1 MNRDEIREGVL
12 KLLAKFA
19 GRGAKKADL
28 SEATTLDEL
37 DVNSARMIDI
47 VLDLEDQFGV
57 TIDDSNTPKLKTV
70 GDLVSLVD
78 NLVNAQKA

>member
-19 GRGAKKADL
+19 GRGAKKTDL
-28 SEATTLDEL
+28 NEATTLDEL